1 MNNQQKDT
9 SMLTGIYSFNRVNPI
24 KFNNQNDFQA
34 KKYSNLSPLNRDTV
48 SFTGLSDPSLYKTV
62 FDYLAA
68 DIVSKHKGYKVNG
81 SMLSSKNI
89 QKAVEELYTEGRLY
103 AEPVKT
109 SSEKIKWKDYVPQDV
124 RTYCANKINDA
135 REQRFREWK
144 TFLENPDSHEQA
156 KMFPELTQKLKK
168 NKSLRLVV
176 WHSVNSELKANNRH
190 IPVPFDIEALDTT
203 VKGYESISTI
213 DRKIRC
219 TTPTFIEVYT
229 HRLRDNLMELKGL
242 GGDKPKWVKIPSKRH
257 DPKNNMQNIRDLE
270 ILSNRNWCTRSS
282 VDKAEAALEDG
293 DFYLYLTRDAKK
305 MWKPTIGMAS
315 AKGKIDQ
322 IQGMEN
328 NNLIPLTEYQ
338 NVSSFI
344 KNSGLKCNSGIFDEG
359 PKATQQLYVAQKLL
373 EQDALTG
380 KTLDKAIKDC
390 DNRTIFS
397 ILGKKPKQDELGMLE
412 IENYKPTFVANGASG
427 ITVPYSMMNI
437 NEDAIL
443 SNVRKINGD
452 MVLHNKN
459 ALFSSSITEFPKNLE
474 EVQGRIICSPAQYEK
489 FAEDIDRIIGN
500 NKHKLI
506 IQRG

>member
-1 MNNQQKDT
+1 MSNQQKDT

-24 KFNNQNDFQA
+24 KLNNQNDFQA

-48 SFTGLSDPSLYKTV
+48 SFTGMSDPSLYKSV

-68 DIVSKHKGYKVNG
+68 DIVSKHKGYKVDG
-81 SMLSSKNI
+81 SMLSSKKI
-89 QKAVEELYTEGRLY
+89 QKAVEELYADGRLY
-103 AEPVKT
+103 MEPVKT
-109 SSEKIKWKDYVPQDV
+109 LPEKIKWKDYVPQDV
-124 RTYCANKINDA
+124 RTYCADKINDA
-135 REQRFREWK
+135 RSKRFDEWK
-144 TFLENPDSHEQA
+144 TFLENPDAFEES
-156 KMFPELTQKLKK
+156 KKFPELTNKIKK

-190 IPVPFDIEALDTT
+190 IPVPFDMQALDTT
-203 VKGYESISTI
+203 VKGYESISAI

-219 TTPTFIEVYT
+219 TTPTFIEAYT

-242 GGDKPKWVKIPSKRH
+242 GGDKPKWVKIPSKKH
-257 DPKNNMQNIRDLE
+257 DPKNNAQNIRDLE

-293 DFYLYLTRDAKK
+293 DFYLYLTRDVKK

-315 AKGKIDQ
+315 SKGKIDQ

-359 PKATQQLYVAQKLL
+359 PKATQQLYIAQKLL
-373 EQDALTG
+373 EQDSRSG
-380 KTLDKAIKDC
+380 KTLDRAIKEC
-390 DNRTIFS
+390 DNHTIFS
-397 ILGKKPKQDELGMLE
+397 MLGKNPKQDELGLLE
-412 IENYKPTFVANGASG
+412 IDSYKPVYVANGASG
-427 ITVPYSMMNI
+427 ITIPYEMLNI
-437 NEDAIL
+437 DEDALL
-443 SNVRKINGD
+443 SSVKKIKGD
-452 MVLHNKN
+452 MVLNHKN
-459 ALFSSSITEFPKNLE
+459 ELFASSITKFPKNLE
-474 EVQGRIICSPAQYEK
+474 EVQGRIICSSQQYEK

-500 NKHKLI
+500 NPHKLI